1 MSARSSSRG
10 RLVALPTQLR
20 HEGLGDP
27 DPSTGF
33 GDIFQDVEQVGS
45 DGGEERRSP
54 HAERPFALSSA
65 LLAARSA
72 SRSSSETSPPAAI
85 EASSL
90 FRSAASLASRSST
103 SRSPSRTTSLAEP

>member
-1 MSARSSSRG
+1 IGYYTASEAEAARLLKTMPRCECLRG
-10 RLVALPTQLR
+10 VRVAAVPHFERGHLVALRTQLR

-45 DGGEERRSP
+45 DGGEKRHSP

-65 LLAARSA
+65 LLAARAA
-72 SRSSSETSPPAAI
+72 SSSSSETSPPAAI
-85 EASSL
+85 EA
-90 FRSAASLASRSST
+90 
-103 SRSPSRTTSLAEP
+103 